1 MILFFVKMRG
11 IISFMMQVRVL
22 CQKHG
27 GFGFNT
33 LTKEYLTEIG
43 DPGFQMRKVYIES
56 IDKVK
61 DEKVELFLGNH
72 TENNKFFEKLEK
84 LKADPDGENPFIND
98 QDWKEYLEQKK
109 AELEVFSAKDC

>member
-1 MILFFVKMRG
+1 MPGHTAGCVALFFDVSDGEKT
-11 IISFMMQVRVL
+11 VRAGYY
-22 CQKHG
+22 G

-109 AELEVFSAKDC
+109 AEL